1 MARKKFKTAKILV
14 SGEDYQKELEYKL
27 IRSPLTDIWIK
38 HILPCVQ
45 DQSNLIHLG
54 SASTPT
60 PERLTRHWDIVRHF
74 THLANQDHLLD
85 EWIHLPAVLDLE
97 SDYHALFNDLRY
109 RCQAFEKYADANN
122 QASDTR
128 TNLMRVSRAISTFEH
143 VLNAPVDN
151 PRKAFWF
158 KSINSPP
165 QTVSVDSNKYLVDSI
180 ATGDLVMLSSG
191 VSRTPVEAQLANDG
205 NIVKRNMILPWATS
219 SVTLLSFSNYAE
231 DITKTQ
237 QWLTASGKDI
247 VATPSFCKIGKLSTP
262 VDDDEIIQMLAT
274 AKITKI
280 TLE

>member
-14 SGEDYQKELEYKL
+14 SGEDYQIELEYKL

-45 DQSNLIHLG
+45 DQSNLVHLG

-85 EWIHLPAVLDLE
+85 EWIHLPAVLDLG
-97 SDYHALFNDLRY
+97 SDYHALFNNLRY

-165 QTVSVDSNKYLVDSI
+165 QTAAIDANKYLVDSI
-180 ATGDLVMLSSG
+180 AVGDLVMLSSG
-191 VSRTPVEAQLANDG
+191 VSRTPDEARLANDS

-231 DITKTQ
+231 DITKTR
-237 QWLTASGKDI
+237 QWLTEIGKD
-247 VATPSFCKIGKLSTP
+247 VAVVPTFCKIGKLSTP
-262 VDDDEIIQMLAT
+262 VDDDEILKMLAT